1 MNRMVSFVDLQTMTL
16 NSKSIPNLY
25 ISNHL
30 IPNLVSSNQISAY
43 IGITYRG
50 LLSFFIPR
58 RKTGVSI
65 CEMAAKKRGINNKP
79 NIPNPQYAD
88 TGYKG
93 LGYRVWQA
101 PRNALKRGGF
111 FYIFFR
117 RTLHT
122 LNKPNNK

>member
-1 MNRMVSFVDLQTMTL
+1 
-16 NSKSIPNLY
+16 
-25 ISNHL
+25 
-30 IPNLVSSNQISAY
+30 
-43 IGITYRG
+43 
-50 LLSFFIPR
+50 
-58 RKTGVSI
+58 
-65 CEMAAKKRGINNKP
+65 MAAKKRGINNKP